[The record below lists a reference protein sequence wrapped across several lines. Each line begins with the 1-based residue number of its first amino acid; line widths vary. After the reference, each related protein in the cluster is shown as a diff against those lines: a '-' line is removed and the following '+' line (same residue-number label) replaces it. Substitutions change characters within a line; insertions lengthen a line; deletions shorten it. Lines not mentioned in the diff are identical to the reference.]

1 MRTSYTATLTV
12 SNGTVDLTQFA
23 KAHKGRKID
32 VSYNAGI
39 SQSGPTESDAARSDA
54 TLTVDW
60 GDGITKTSTGTVRLL
75 SFRFGL
81 DKVSAGDTTQHLS
94 GAGFKVQG
102 PDGWLVKGD
111 TGWTFSKDE
120 FGATEFTTGDDGLLK
135 FEGLKAGTYTLKET
149 TVPDGF
155 WSIAKP
161 TLTVAIS
168 DDGTA
173 VVKGVD
179 EPNLTQQ
186 VIGTGDMD
194 GWTVAQVRNVNGV
207 SQLPST
213 GGVGTALTV
222 AAALSAAAV
231 LLALSIELRRLSA
244 R

>member
-1 MRTSYTATLTV
+1 M
-12 SNGTVDLTQFA
+12 
-23 KAHKGRKID
+23 
-32 VSYNAGI
+32 
-39 SQSGPTESDAARSDA
+39 
-54 TLTVDW
+54 
-60 GDGITKTSTGTVRLL
+60 
-75 SFRFGL
+75 
-81 DKVSAGDTTQHLS
+81 
-94 GAGFKVQG
+94 
-102 PDGWLVKGD
+102 
-111 TGWTFSKDE
+111 GWTFSKDE
-120 FGATEFTTGDDGLLK
+120 SGATEFTTGDDGLLK
-135 FEGLKAGTYTLKET
+135 FEGLKAGSYTLKET
-149 TVPDGF
+149 TVPNGF

-168 DDGTA
+168 DNGIA

>member
-1 MRTSYTATLTV
+1 MTGGTA
-12 SNGTVDLTQFA
+12 DLTAFA
-23 KAHKGRKID
+23 AAHPGERVELDYSAK
-32 VSYNAGI
+32 VTA
-39 SQSGPTESDAARSDA
+39 SGPTESDAAESKD
-54 TLTVDW
+54 TLTVGWD
-60 GDGITKTSTGTVRLL
+60 DDVTRSSEASVRLL

-81 DKVSAGDTTQHLS
+81 DKVSAADTTQHLS

-102 PDGWLVKGD
+102 PDGWLIGNGS
-111 TGWTFSKDE
+111 GWTFSKDE
-120 FGATEFTTGDDGLLK
+120 SDATEFTTGDDGLLK

-168 DDGTA
+168 NDGTA

-186 VIGTGDMD
+186 VIGTGDLN